1 MRWGHLRDDDHINN
15 DYRLIGPD
23 GSWQASN
30 GAKPITAELIASHP
44 EALFGAKITTEDN
57 LDVYQDYFDIYNTMI
72 SEAEEEKE
80 KTFIDPALILDS
92 LRKAKE
98 NRQD

>member
-1 MRWGHLRDDDHINN
+1 MYIKIN
-15 DYRLIGPD
+15 
-23 GSWQASN
+23 
-30 GAKPITAELIASHP
+30 
-44 EALFGAKITTEDN
+44 
-57 LDVYQDYFDIYNTMI
+57 FDIYNTMI